1 MRMSVHDP
9 VMPVNIES
17 AVPGG
22 CKRIAAALLN
32 ALQLFDG
39 LDLEPLQA
47 VAGITG

>member
-1 MRMSVHDP
+1 MSVHDP

-22 CKRIAAALLN
+22 CMRIATALLN
-32 ALQLFDG
+32 ALALFDG

-47 VAGITG
+47 LAGFVG